1 MLGAVGFNAAMIA
14 AEFFV
19 STDEVARQ
27 FVTAHS
33 ASAAALL
40 SVTAR
45 VIWKPHMHS
54 PIFRRVGKQDARRVG
69 SAAGVFFLGGVGFRS
84 GRGPFKT
91 KSFRRMSLERL
102 PQP

>member
-1 MLGAVGFNAAMIA
+1 MLGAVGFHAAMIA

-69 SAAGVFFLGGVGFRS
+69 SGV
-84 GRGPFKT
+84 RGDLVRCPG
-91 KSFRRMSLERL
+91 S
-102 PQP
+102 